1 MKMVEL
7 LPRLWSLQKNESI
20 TVYKTV
26 DTQVTATRTDKI
38 SVGDFGVGL
47 VLLGKPEFRPTHVRL
62 LFDLHLKR
70 RSEPDKSEKLFYAL
84 EKVYEGED
92 PKKLAP
98 ELRNIDFRM
107 QLDSAEVNLYY
118 AQLLMIEQ
126 DFNYVPKKELNRYL
140 VRYVAKKARG
150 REIKVPMVKIAG
162 EEMEK
167 KVSNLNP
174 PRDYLARFI
183 RWIARGELEDI
194 DDIITNA
201 VRNRPAN
208 SQFEE
213 RLFDGL
219 SEPVPWLLKLL
230 KEGEK

>member
-38 SVGDFGVGL
+38 SLGDFGVGL
-47 VLLGKPEFRPTHVRL
+47 VLQGKPEFRPTHVRL

-92 PKKLAP
+92 PKKLAS
-98 ELRNIDFRM
+98 ELRNLDFRM
-107 QLDSAEVNLYY
+107 QFDSAEVNLYY

-126 DFNYVPKKELNRYL
+126 EFNYVPREELRNYLMKIIKKNKQGNPTRIL
-140 VRYVAKKARG
+140 AKINGKT
-150 REIKVPMVKIAG
+150 
-162 EEMEK
+162 MEK
-167 KVSNLNP
+167 NVAYVTP
-174 PRDYLARFI
+174 PRDFLMRFI
-183 RWIARGELEDI
+183 RWTARGELEDI
-194 DDIITNA
+194 DTIVTSA
-201 VRNRPAN
+201 VRNRPPRVQYRN
-208 SQFEE
+208 
-213 RLFDGL
+213 RLFEDL
-219 SEPVPWLLKLL
+219 SEPLPWILKLL
-230 KEGEK
+230 KKR